1 MLFTDYI
8 WDFDGTLF
16 DTYPRISGAFH
27 EALRRLGCQRPLD
40 EVLTAVKQSVRGAA
54 ADYAQQ
60 YNLSEA
66 AINRLYHEIEGALP
80 VDDMTPYPGVHDFLL
95 AVTERGGRH
104 FLYTHR
110 DRGAL
115 LALKKYGMD
124 TCFSGAITTE
134 DDFPLKPAPDA
145 LTHLLRKHAII
156 PQKAVMLGDR
166 SIDVDA
172 ALNAGIAGCLID
184 AGHYYDDYDK
194 TPLRCERIDQLYQLM
209 QL

>member
-16 DTYPRISGAFH
+16 DTYPRISAAFH
-27 EALRRLGCQRPLD
+27 EALRRLGCTRPQD

-54 ADYAQQ
+54 ADYARR
-60 YNLSEA
+60 YGLNEA

-80 VDDMTPYPGVHDFLL
+80 VDDMTPYPGVHAFLR
-95 AVTERGGRH
+95 AVMARGGRH

-115 LALKKYGMD
+115 IALSNHAMAD
-124 TCFSGAITTE
+124 CFSGAITIE

-145 LTHLLRKHAII
+145 LMHLLKKHGID
-156 PQKAVMLGDR
+156 PQSAVMLGDR

-184 AGHYYDDYDK
+184 EGHYYDDYDK
-194 TPLRCERIDQLYQLM
+194 TPLRCEGIDQLYALM